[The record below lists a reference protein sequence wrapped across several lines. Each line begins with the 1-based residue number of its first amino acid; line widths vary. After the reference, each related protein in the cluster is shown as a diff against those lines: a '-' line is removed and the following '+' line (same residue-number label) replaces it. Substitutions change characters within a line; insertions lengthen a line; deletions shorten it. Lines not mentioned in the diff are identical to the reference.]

1 MAIATPV
8 LERLKEATQKEVRSS
23 YKQGNVEDEL
33 HNSRIR
39 NAYQQLINPETK
51 LSDLRSATPVQQAPE
66 QVVQAYAPAQQVI
79 EPVAPVQPEIRFVEG
94 ARTDA
99 DLFRADSAINR
110 RVTFVQTEAN
120 PVMAVQ
126 QSASEEENEDSM
138 PTVTTMQYN
147 AVNKES
153 DIEGMLV
160 NRSEEKQHIRLTK
173 RDKVVIAVV
182 VSIIVALFALI
193 IVNSVIISGLNSDL
207 GSLQTSLNS
216 ARGTYESVMGEIA
229 EYQSNFDETLRALAE
244 SLGMIR

>member
-1 MAIATPV
+1 MAVATPV
-8 LERLKEATQKEVRSS
+8 LERRKEETQEEVRYS
-23 YKQGNVEDEL
+23 YKSSNVEDEI

-39 NAYQQLINPETK
+39 NIYKQLINPETK
-51 LSDLRSATPVQQAPE
+51 MSDLRSATPTQQAPE
-66 QVVQAYAPAQQVI
+66 QVVQASAPAQQVVETI
-79 EPVAPVQPEIRFVEG
+79 APSRFVEG

-110 RVTFVQTEAN
+110 RVTFAQTEAN

-126 QSASEEENEDSM
+126 QVVSEEENEDSM
-138 PTVTTMQYN
+138 PTRTTMQYTAEN
-147 AVNKES
+147 RESDVEGTLVNKS
-153 DIEGMLV
+153 V
-160 NRSEEKQHIRLTK
+160 EKHLRLTK

-193 IVNSVIISGLNSDL
+193 IINSVIISGLNSDL
-207 GSLQTSLNS
+207 SSLQTSLNS
-216 ARGTYESVMGEIA
+216 ARGTYESVTGEIA